1 MPSPSADCAG
11 TILLAEDDQLIARS
25 TARVLERNGY
35 SVLRTAD
42 GVDALDAFERN
53 EAAVDVVLLD
63 MEMPRMGGLECMRH
77 LLSRDPDVKVIA
89 LSGHLLKLREWD
101 PVEDGARAFVQKPFD
116 AAALLSAIQTVLDDD
131 LSTAAA

>member
-1 MPSPSADCAG
+1 MAD
-11 TILLAEDDQLIARS
+11 
-25 TARVLERNGY
+25 
-35 SVLRTAD
+35 
-42 GVDALDAFERN
+42 
-53 EAAVDVVLLD
+53 VDVVLLD
-63 MEMPRMGGLECMRH
+63 MDMPRMGGLECMRH